1 MQRKIESK
9 HVTVGNSE
17 SDGKNKE
24 KKMKKTFI
32 KNWDLK
38 FGSGSPHYEIV
49 KSIASIVLGAPLGVY
64 TILPKVDFFADTSA
78 DGGKTFV
85 GTTDFENVKTITV
98 VKKATI
104 DGHPHDLLRLK
115 SRSGRVV
122 YTYTDWFGS
131 DALGELDKM
140 AGVGKVF
147 GFSA

>member
-1 MQRKIESK
+1 MQKIESR
-9 HVTVGNSE
+9 HVTVGKCS
-17 SDGKNKE
+17 SDETKKGEKE
-24 KKMKKTFI
+24 MKKTLI

-85 GTTDFENVKTITV
+85 GTIDFENVKTITV

-122 YTYTDWFGS
+122 YTYTDWFGPG
-131 DALGELDKM
+131 ALGELDKM
-140 AGVGKVF
+140 ADVGKVF
-147 GFSA
+147 GLSA